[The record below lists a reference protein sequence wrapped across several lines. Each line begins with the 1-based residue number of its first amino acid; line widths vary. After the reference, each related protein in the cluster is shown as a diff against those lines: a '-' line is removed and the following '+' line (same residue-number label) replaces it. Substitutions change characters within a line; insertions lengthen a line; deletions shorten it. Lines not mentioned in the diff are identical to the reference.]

1 MWNLCRIA
9 KPYWKFSQI
18 EDNKNMATHFIFGEP
33 GHPQVHGGDESNA
46 LAKGTDEPI
55 SDRNPWQTLK
65 KEFLFRRL
73 RGLRSSND
81 DFFDDLLWNHKRMPF
96 SDNSYISYIIS
107 PMPEH
112 LVISR
117 VKYAWAE

>member
-1 MWNLCRIA
+1 
-9 KPYWKFSQI
+9 
-18 EDNKNMATHFIFGEP
+18 MATHFIFGEP

-46 LAKGTDEPI
+46 LAKGADEPI

-65 KEFLFRRL
+65 KDFLFRRL
-73 RGLRSSND
+73 RGLKSSND

-96 SDNSYISYIIS
+96 SDSSYISYIIS